1 MTGRTYQVTLVL
13 CTALMITGCVGR
25 GGQPQTAAARRQAL
39 LDADASVQQLAQAL
53 HDDNVMVR
61 RTAAR
66 LLGRHGSSE
75 ALLLTQADEDVLVR
89 RTGLSALIDAGGDV
103 ALDAVER
110 ALTDS
115 SSLVRLLAVEH
126 LASSRPHS
134 ARMSEL
140 LAVACADADDKVRQ
154 IATRATWPF
163 FRHAPSVRDGGTD
176 LDITAAE
183 TIRLPKEDWQFQLD
197 PLRQGH
203 RQGWFD
209 PAFDDHDWA
218 MIAIEQVWQD
228 AGYQYTGVTW
238 YRRSFDLPEEP
249 ANFAVDISFGGV
261 DESAWLWINGV
272 YAGDHDIG
280 PGGWDVPFRRD
291 VSSLLSWGQTNHI
304 TVRVMNTAHGG
315 GIWKPIEIEV
325 LQR

>member
-1 MTGRTYQVTLVL
+1 MGWAYQVTLVL
-13 CTALMITGCVGR
+13 CMALMITGCMGR
-25 GGQPQTAAARRQAL
+25 GVEPQTAGARRQAL
-39 LDADASVQQLAQAL
+39 LAADVSAEQLVRAL
-53 HDDNVMVR
+53 RDDNVMVR

-75 ALLLTQADEDVLVR
+75 ALLLTLADEDLLVR
-89 RTGLSALIDAGGDV
+89 RTGLSALIAAGGET
-103 ALDAVER
+103 ALAAVER

-134 ARMSEL
+134 ARVTEL
-140 LAVACADADDKVRQ
+140 LAIACADGDDKVRQ

-163 FRHAPSVRDGGTD
+163 FRLAPPVRDGGTD

-183 TIRLPKEDWQFQLD
+183 TIRLPKEDWHFQLD

-218 MIAIEQVWQD
+218 AIAIEQVWQE
-228 AGYQYTGVTW
+228 AGYQYTGVAW

-280 PGGWDVPFRRD
+280 PSGWNVPFRRD
-291 VSSLLSWGQTNHI
+291 VSSLLHWGRTNHI
-304 TVRVMNTAHGG
+304 AVRAMNTAHGG

>member
-1 MTGRTYQVTLVL
+1 MTTRTYQATLVL

-25 GGQPQTAAARRQAL
+25 GAQPTTAGARRQAL
-39 LDADASVQQLAQAL
+39 LDVDVSEQQLVRAL

-66 LLGRHGSSE
+66 LLGRHGSSQ
-75 ALLLTQADEDVLVR
+75 ALLLTLVDEDLLVR
-89 RTGLSALIDAGGDV
+89 RTGLSALIAAGGETALAAV
-103 ALDAVER
+103 AR

-134 ARMSEL
+134 ARVTEL
-140 LAVACADADDKVRQ
+140 LAIACDDGDDKVRQ

-163 FRHAPSVRDGGTD
+163 FRLAPSVRDGGTD

-183 TIRLPKEDWQFQLD
+183 TIRLPKEDWHFQLD

-209 PAFDDHDWA
+209 PAFDDHDWPT
-218 MIAIEQVWQD
+218 IAIEQVWQE

-280 PGGWDVPFRRD
+280 PSGWNVPFRRD
-291 VSSLLSWGQTNHI
+291 VSSLLHWGQTNHI
-304 TVRVMNTAHGG
+304 AVRAMNTAHGG